1 MGMSVD
7 QVVIAKTSS
16 GGCVFITIRWKDFI
30 CITYGSSDRLKEMM
44 DIEYYR
50 PHQARSE
57 IRLFYGSNTWADSFG

>member
-7 QVVIAKTSS
+7 QVVIAMTSS

-44 DIEYYR
+44 DIDR
-50 PHQARSE
+50 IKHD
-57 IRLFYGSNTWADSFG
+57 LKYGCFTAAIHGPTLLAK